1 MAKGKKTSEEVEI
14 PQLKNEQVVFTIEG
28 IAPLIVNKFS
38 EKAKQMILDTQMKK
52 AKQGRE
58 AKDPD
63 DLYKNS
69 IYFFPDNKRTGFPA
83 VAVKAAMVRA
93 AKQVGMTMT
102 DTRGMFHV
110 MAEDGTDLLEI
121 IGEHA
126 KRSDMVR
133 LATGVADVR
142 FRAEYKSW
150 KMEIPIIFNASVISK
165 EQLANILNTAGF
177 ACGLGEWRPE
187 KSNSGSFGLFKV
199 V

>member
-1 MAKGKKTSEEVEI
+1 MAKAKKQETVEI
-14 PQLKNEQVVFTIEG
+14 PQLKNEHAIFTIEG

-69 IYFFPDNKRTGFPA
+69 IYFFPDGKKSGFPA

-93 AKQVGMTMT
+93 GKQLGMNMT

-110 MAEDGTDLLEI
+110 MAADGTDLLEI
-121 IGEHA
+121 VGKHE

-142 FRAEYKSW
+142 FRAEYK
-150 KMEIPIIFNASVISK
+150 K
-165 EQLANILNTAGF
+165 
-177 ACGLGEWRPE
+177 
-187 KSNSGSFGLFKV
+187 
-199 V
+199 